1 DSGSSE
7 SRERLKGK
15 TMEWYVLQFTT
26 TRFAAV
32 FAHLER
38 LNFSYFCPMETE
50 RYRRPD
56 KIISY
61 RERRLPLF
69 PGYLFIQADFEEVH
83 STTITAIPYV
93 QRFISFGGEPLPVPE
108 DVMAELLYRQ
118 SHTTAQANLL
128 RKSIPH
134 DFAEILLMDNPQQ
147 RSMAFIH
154 YITERSLTHKMKR
167 KKNDC
172 YPKKNRNETQAPT

>member
-1 DSGSSE
+1 M
-7 SRERLKGK
+7 K
-15 TMEWYVLQFTT
+15 WYVLQFTT

-38 LNFSYFCPMETE
+38 LSFSYFSPMETE

-56 KIISY
+56 KIVSY
-61 RERRLPLF
+61 RERCFPLF
-69 PGYLFIQADFEEVH
+69 PGYLFVQADFEEVH
-83 STTITAIPYV
+83 STIITAIPYV
-93 QRFISFGGEPLPVPE
+93 QRFISFGGEPLPVSE
-108 DVMAELLYRQ
+108 DVIEVLLRRQ
-118 SHTTAQANLL
+118 SQSAQTNLL

-134 DFAEILLMDNPQQ
+134 EFAEILLMENPQQ

-172 YPKKNRNETQAPT
+172 YPEKKRNETQAPT

>member
-1 DSGSSE
+1 MVCFAIHHYEVCSS
-7 SRERLKGK
+7 
-15 TMEWYVLQFTT
+15 
-26 TRFAAV
+26 

-38 LNFSYFCPMETE
+38 LNFSYCPMETE

-69 PGYLFIQADFEEVH
+69 PVIFLSADFEEVH

-108 DVMAELLYRQ
+108 DVMAELCADNRIQQLRQ
-118 SHTTAQANLL
+118 
-128 RKSIPH
+128 I
-134 DFAEILLMDNPQQ
+134 F
-147 RSMAFIH
+147 
-154 YITERSLTHKMKR
+154 
-167 KKNDC
+167 
-172 YPKKNRNETQAPT
+172 

>member
-1 DSGSSE
+1 MVCFAIHHDEICSSFCS
-7 SRERLKGK
+7 SRTPELFLLLPYGDRK
-15 TMEWYVLQFTT
+15 
-26 TRFAAV
+26 
-32 FAHLER
+32 
-38 LNFSYFCPMETE
+38 
-50 RYRRPD
+50 YRRPD

-118 SHTTAQANLL
+118 SYNSSGKYFKEINSTRLL
-128 RKSIPH
+128 KFS
-134 DFAEILLMDNPQQ
+134 
-147 RSMAFIH
+147 
-154 YITERSLTHKMKR
+154 
-167 KKNDC
+167 
-172 YPKKNRNETQAPT
+172 

>member
-1 DSGSSE
+1 
-7 SRERLKGK
+7 
-15 TMEWYVLQFTT
+15 
-26 TRFAAV
+26 
-32 FAHLER
+32 
-38 LNFSYFCPMETE
+38 
-50 RYRRPD
+50 
-56 KIISY
+56 
-61 RERRLPLF
+61 
-69 PGYLFIQADFEEVH
+69 DFEEVH

>member
-1 DSGSSE
+1 
-7 SRERLKGK
+7 
-15 TMEWYVLQFTT
+15 M
-26 TRFAAV
+26 
-32 FAHLER
+32 
-38 LNFSYFCPMETE
+38 
-50 RYRRPD
+50 
-56 KIISY
+56 
-61 RERRLPLF
+61 
-69 PGYLFIQADFEEVH
+69 
-83 STTITAIPYV
+83 TAIPYV
-93 QRFISFGGEPLPVPE
+93 QRFISFGEPLPVPE

-167 KKNDC
+167 KKMTATR
-172 YPKKNRNETQAPT
+172 KKTATRRSPNVIHSTCPQLLVRNWIKLLWRLAIAGGDVFQALVLSSTS

>member
-1 DSGSSE
+1 
-7 SRERLKGK
+7 
-15 TMEWYVLQFTT
+15 MEWYVLQFTT
-26 TRFAAV
+26 TRFTAV

-38 LNFSYFCPMETE
+38 MKFSYFCPMETE
-50 RYRRPD
+50 KYRRPD
-56 KIISY
+56 KVISY
-61 RERRLPLF
+61 RERRSPLF

-108 DVMAELLYRQ
+108 DVMAELLAKENI
-118 SHTTAQANLL
+118 SSAQTNLL

-134 DFAEILLMDNPQQ
+134 ELAEILLMENSQQ

-154 YITERSLTHKMKR
+154 YITERSLTHKKKR
-167 KKNDC
+167 NKHDSYEKKDC
-172 YPKKNRNETQAPT
+172 KQAQAST